1 MLDYMA
7 WIIAGIM
14 TLAVVYLASRP
25 ATGAKLA
32 DELDSTLNDDL
43 KEAAAQK
50 LMDLQL
56 SMAQLEVKYQQAHQ
70 HSQDLQNQLHE
81 SKQHN
86 TQFQS
91 QLGQA
96 RVSNASLQA
105 KLDAQHDAHQ
115 IQLEQQTQ
123 TKEAFDGY
131 LKQFAESSLKQQ
143 ASQLSSQNQD
153 QLGHLLNPLKQQ
165 LGDFRKKV
173 DDVYDK
179 DARDRAG
186 LTQQINSL
194 LELNNKLSSDAINLT
209 KALKGDNKA
218 QGNWGEMVLEQV
230 LEQSG
235 LRKGHEYQ
243 TQVNLTQVDGKRLQ
257 PDVVIH
263 MPENKDVVVDS
274 KVTLV
279 AYERYQNAQ
288 DEAERSIA
296 LAEHLASVRAHI
308 KGLSGKSYES
318 AQGVSSLDYVLL
330 FIPIE
335 SAYMLALQADADL
348 FVSAMKNNIMLVS
361 PATLLMVLR
370 TIHNIWRYE
379 HQSQNAKEIS
389 RQAEEM
395 HKKLVDFVTSMD
407 SVGSHLVRAQD
418 AYDTAHKRLSSG
430 RGNLIN
436 RAQSMVKLGG
446 IQPKKALPEA
456 MIERAQEQDLSNEP

>member
-1 MLDYMA
+1 MLDFIPWA
-7 WIIAGIM
+7 FAGVMILV
-14 TLAVVYLASRP
+14 TLYFARRSSGHHAEHAV
-25 ATGAKLA
+25 A
-32 DELDSTLNDDL
+32 DELSHSVS
-43 KEAAAQK
+43 EAAAQK
-50 LMDLQL
+50 SLSQQL
-56 SMAQLEVKYQQAHQ
+56 ALAQFEVKLEQAQ
-70 HSQDLQNQLHE
+70 ERSELLQNQLQE
-81 SKQHN
+81 SQQQQLQ
-86 TQFQS
+86 TQA
-91 QLGQA
+91 QLNQA
-96 RVSNASLQA
+96 VVTNASLQT
-105 KLDAQHDAHQ
+105 KLAAQQDAQQ
-115 IQLEQQTQ
+115 IQQQQQQQTQ
-123 TKEAFDGY
+123 ETFDSY

-143 ASQLSSQNQD
+143 AAQLSSQNQD

-235 LRKGHEYQ
+235 LRKGHEYHS
-243 TQVNLTQVDGKRLQ
+243 QVNLTQTDGKRLQ
-257 PDVVIH
+257 PDVVVH

-279 AYERYQNAQ
+279 AYERYQSADN
-288 DEAERSIA
+288 DAERSLA
-296 LAEHLASVRAHI
+296 LAEHLTSVKAHI

-318 AQGVSSLDYVLL
+318 AEGVSSLDYVLL

-335 SAYMLALQADADL
+335 SAYMLALQADSDL
-348 FVSAMKNNIMLVS
+348 FVSAMKSNIMLVS

-395 HKKLVDFVTSMD
+395 HKKLVDFVVSMD
-407 SVGSHLVRAQD
+407 SVGNHLVRAHD
-418 AYDTAHKRLSSG
+418 AYETAHKRLSSG

-436 RAQSMVKLGG
+436 RAQSIVKLGG
-446 IQPKKALPEA
+446 LQPKKGLPEA
-456 MIERAQEQDLSNEP
+456 MIEHASEEDSANEP

>member
-1 MLDYMA
+1 MLDYML
-7 WIIAGIM
+7 WVFAGVM
-14 TLAVVYLASRP
+14 TLATIYFARRGAVGHG
-25 ATGAKLA
+25 AT
-32 DELDSTLNDDL
+32 DDI
-43 KEAAAQK
+43 KVAAAEKSLAQ
-50 LMDLQL
+50 QL
-56 SMAQLEVKYQQAHQ
+56 AMAQLEVKHEQAQ
-70 HSQDLQNQLHE
+70 EQSIVLQNQLQDAQRQQIE
-81 SKQHN
+81 LQA
-86 TQFQS
+86 QVS
-91 QLGQA
+91 QA
-96 RVSNASLQA
+96 AAVNASLYT
-105 KLDAQHDAHQ
+105 KLESQQDAHQ
-115 IQLEQQTQ
+115 RQLQQQQHTQ
-123 TKEAFDGY
+123 EAFDTY

-143 ASQLSSQNQD
+143 ANQLSSQNQD

-235 LRKGHEYQ
+235 LRKGHEYHS
-243 TQVNLTQVDGKRLQ
+243 QVNLTQTDGKRLQ
-257 PDVVIH
+257 PDVVVH

-279 AYERYQNAQ
+279 AYERYQSAE
-288 DEAERSIA
+288 DDAERSVA
-296 LAEHLASVRAHI
+296 LAEHLASVKAHI

-318 AQGVSSLDYVLL
+318 AEGVSSLDYVLL

-348 FVSAMKNNIMLVS
+348 FVSAMKSNIMLVS

-436 RAQSMVKLGG
+436 RAQKIVNLGG
-446 IQPKKALPEA
+446 IQPKKALPDA
-456 MIERAQEQDLSNEP
+456 MIEHASEEDAADEP

>member
-1 MLDYMA
+1 
-7 WIIAGIM
+7 
-14 TLAVVYLASRP
+14 
-25 ATGAKLA
+25 
-32 DELDSTLNDDL
+32 
-43 KEAAAQK
+43 
-50 LMDLQL
+50 MD
-56 SMAQLEVKYQQAHQ
+56 
-70 HSQDLQNQLHE
+70 
-81 SKQHN
+81 
-86 TQFQS
+86 
-91 QLGQA
+91 
-96 RVSNASLQA
+96 NASLQTR
-105 KLDAQHDAHQ
+105 LEAQQEAHQ
-115 IQLEQQTQ
+115 LQQQQQQQSQQT
-123 TKEAFDGY
+123 FDAY

-143 ASQLSSQNQD
+143 AHQLSSQNQD

-235 LRKGHEYQ
+235 LRKDHEYHS
-243 TQVNLTQVDGKRLQ
+243 QVNLTQTDGKRLQ

-263 MPENKDVVVDS
+263 MPENKDVVVDA

-279 AYERYQNAQ
+279 AYERYQNAEDDAQ
-288 DEAERSIA
+288 RSAA
-296 LAEHLASVRAHI
+296 LADHLASVKAHI

-318 AQGVSSLDYVLL
+318 AEGVSSLDYVLL

-335 SAYMLALQADADL
+335 SAYMLALQADSDL

-379 HQSQNAKEIS
+379 KQSQNAKQIAL
-389 RQAEEM
+389 QAEEM

-407 SVGSHLVRAQD
+407 HVGSHLIRAQD
-418 AYDTAHKRLSSG
+418 AYDKAHKRLSSG
-430 RGNLIN
+430 RGNLIS
-436 RAQSMVKLGG
+436 RAQKIVNLGG

-456 MIERAQEQDLSNEP
+456 LIEKASEEDTGLEP

>member
-1 MLDYMA
+1 MLDFIPWA
-7 WIIAGIM
+7 FAGVMILV
-14 TLAVVYLASRP
+14 TLYFARRSSDHHAEHAV
-25 ATGAKLA
+25 A
-32 DELDSTLNDDL
+32 DELSHSLS
-43 KEAAAQK
+43 EAAAQK
-50 LMDLQL
+50 SLSQQL
-56 SMAQLEVKYQQAHQ
+56 ALAQFEVKLEQAQ
-70 HSQDLQNQLHE
+70 ERSELLQNQLQE
-81 SKQHN
+81 
-86 TQFQS
+86 TQQQQIQTQA
-91 QLGQA
+91 QLNQA
-96 RVSNASLQA
+96 AVTNASLQT
-105 KLDAQHDAHQ
+105 KLAAQQDAHQ
-115 IQLEQQTQ
+115 IQLHQQQQTQ
-123 TKEAFDGY
+123 ETFDSY

-143 ASQLSSQNQD
+143 ATQLSSQNQD

-235 LRKGHEYQ
+235 LRKGHEYHS
-243 TQVNLTQVDGKRLQ
+243 QVNLTQTDGKRLQ
-257 PDVVIH
+257 PDVVVH

-279 AYERYQNAQ
+279 AYERYQSAE
-288 DEAERSIA
+288 DDAERNVA
-296 LAEHLASVRAHI
+296 LAEHLGSVKAHI

-318 AQGVSSLDYVLL
+318 AEGVSSLDYVLL

-335 SAYMLALQADADL
+335 SAYMLALQADPDL
-348 FVSAMKNNIMLVS
+348 FVSAMKSNIMLVS

-407 SVGSHLVRAQD
+407 NVGNHLVRAQD

-436 RAQSMVKLGG
+436 RAQSIVKLGG
-446 IQPKKALPEA
+446 IQPKKGLPEA
-456 MIERAQEQDLSNEP
+456 MIEQASDEDSDHEP

>member
-1 MLDYMA
+1 MLDFIPWA
-7 WIIAGIM
+7 FAGVMI
-14 TLAVVYLASRP
+14 LATIYFARRSAGYNAEQAV
-25 ATGAKLA
+25 A
-32 DELDSTLNDDL
+32 DELTNDV

-50 LMDLQL
+50 SLAQQL
-56 SMAQLEVKYQQAHQ
+56 AMAQLEVKYEQAQ
-70 HSQDLQNQLHE
+70 EQSILLQNQL
-81 SKQHN
+81 QDA
-86 TQFQS
+86 QQQQIQLQAQVS
-91 QLGQA
+91 QA
-96 RVSNASLQA
+96 AATNASLQT
-105 KLDAQHDAHQ
+105 KLEAQQDAHQ
-115 IQLEQQTQ
+115 NQLKQQQQTQ
-123 TKEAFDGY
+123 EAFDSY

-143 ASQLSSQNQD
+143 ATQLSSQNQD

-165 LGDFRKKV
+165 IGDFRKKV

-194 LELNNKLSSDAINLT
+194 LELNNKLSSDAVNLT

-230 LEQSG
+230 LELSG
-235 LRKGHEYQ
+235 LRKGHEYHS
-243 TQVNLTQVDGKRLQ
+243 QVNLTQTDGKRLQ
-257 PDVVIH
+257 PDVVVH

-279 AYERYQNAQ
+279 AYERYQSAE
-288 DEAERSIA
+288 DDAERSVA
-296 LAEHLASVRAHI
+296 LSEHLASVKAHI

-318 AQGVSSLDYVLL
+318 AEGVSSLDYVLL

-436 RAQSMVKLGG
+436 RAQSIVKLGG
-446 IQPKKALPEA
+446 IQPKKALPDA
-456 MIERAQEQDLSNEP
+456 MIERASEEDSADES

>member
-1 MLDYMA
+1 M
-7 WIIAGIM
+7 
-14 TLAVVYLASRP
+14 
-25 ATGAKLA
+25 
-32 DELDSTLNDDL
+32 
-43 KEAAAQK
+43 Q
-50 LMDLQL
+50 LQ
-56 SMAQLEVKYQQAHQ
+56 QQ
-70 HSQDLQNQLHE
+70 
-81 SKQHN
+81 
-86 TQFQS
+86 
-91 QLGQA
+91 
-96 RVSNASLQA
+96 
-105 KLDAQHDAHQ
+105 
-115 IQLEQQTQ
+115 QQTQ
-123 TKEAFDGY
+123 ETFDTY

-143 ASQLSSQNQD
+143 ANQLSSQNQD

-235 LRKGHEYQ
+235 LRKGHEYHS
-243 TQVNLTQVDGKRLQ
+243 QVNLTQTDGKRLQ
-257 PDVVIH
+257 PDVVVH

-279 AYERYQNAQ
+279 AYERYQSAEDDTERNA
-288 DEAERSIA
+288 A
-296 LAEHLASVRAHI
+296 LAEHLASVKGHI

-318 AQGVSSLDYVLL
+318 AEGVSSLDYVLL

-335 SAYMLALQADADL
+335 SAYMLALQADPDL
-348 FVSAMKNNIMLVS
+348 FVSAMKSNIMLVS

-436 RAQSMVKLGG
+436 RAQSIVKLGG

-456 MIERAQEQDLSNEP
+456 MIEQASEEDSANEP

>member
-1 MLDYMA
+1 MLDYMLWA
-7 WIIAGIM
+7 FAGVM
-14 TLAVVYLASRP
+14 TLATIYFARRRGVGDDVAN
-25 ATGAKLA
+25 
-32 DELDSTLNDDL
+32 ELSSGL
-43 KEAAAQK
+43 KEAAAEKSLGQ
-50 LMDLQL
+50 QL
-56 SMAQLEVKYQQAHQ
+56 ALAQLEVKLEQV
-70 HSQDLQNQLHE
+70 QDQSISLQNQLQE
-81 SKQHN
+81 SQQQHV
-86 TQFQS
+86 QLQAQLS
-91 QLGQA
+91 QA
-96 RVSNASLQA
+96 AAANASLQT
-105 KLDAQHDAHQ
+105 KLDAQQDAHQ
-115 IQLEQQTQ
+115 MQLQQQQQTQ
-123 TKEAFDGY
+123 ETFDTY

-143 ASQLSSQNQD
+143 ANQLSSQNQD

-235 LRKGHEYQ
+235 LRKGHEYHS
-243 TQVNLTQVDGKRLQ
+243 QVNLTQTDGKRLQ
-257 PDVVIH
+257 PDVVVH

-279 AYERYQNAQ
+279 AYERYQSAEDDTERNA
-288 DEAERSIA
+288 A
-296 LAEHLASVRAHI
+296 LAEHLASVKGHI

-318 AQGVSSLDYVLL
+318 AEGVSSLDYVLL

-335 SAYMLALQADADL
+335 SAYMLALQADPDL
-348 FVSAMKNNIMLVS
+348 FVSAMKSNIMLVS

-436 RAQSMVKLGG
+436 RAQSIVKLGG

-456 MIERAQEQDLSNEP
+456 MIEQASEEDSANEP

>member
-1 MLDYMA
+1 MLDYLAWFFAVFMA
-7 WIIAGIM
+7 LVAIFFAM
-14 TLAVVYLASRP
+14 RSASGQVQP
-25 ATGAKLA
+25 DEALVGLKEQAESENNSLKLA
-32 DELDSTLNDDL
+32 L
-43 KEAAAQK
+43 
-50 LMDLQL
+50 
-56 SMAQLEVKYQQAHQ
+56 AQLEVKLEQAQ
-70 HSQDLQNQLHE
+70 DQLILSQNQFENTQLQNTQL
-81 SKQHN
+81 Q
-86 TQFQS
+86 TQLSEFAAQK
-91 QLGQA
+91 A
-96 RVSNASLQA
+96 ALQA
-105 KLDAQHDAHQ
+105 KLDAQHQAHLLQ
-115 IQLEQQTQ
+115 VQQQTQ
-123 TKEAFDGY
+123 TRENFDAY
-131 LKQFAESSLKQQ
+131 LKQFADAALKQQ
-143 ASQLSSQNQD
+143 ANQLSSQNQD

-165 LGDFRKKV
+165 LGDFKKKV

-235 LRKGHEYQ
+235 LRKGFEYE
-243 TQVNLTQVDGKRLQ
+243 TQVNLTQTDGKRLQ

-279 AYERYQNAQ
+279 AYERYQNAE
-288 DEAERSIA
+288 DENEKALA
-296 LAEHLASVRAHI
+296 LAEHLASVKAHI

-318 AQGVSSLDYVLL
+318 AEGVSSLDYVLL

-335 SAYMLALQADADL
+335 SAYMLALQADQDL
-348 FVSAMKNNIMLVS
+348 FVSAMKSNIMLVS

-395 HKKLVDFVTSMD
+395 HKKLVDFVASMD

-418 AYDTAHKRLSSG
+418 AFDTAHKRLTSG

-436 RAQSMVKLGG
+436 RAQTIVKLGG
-446 IQPKKALPEA
+446 IQPKKSLPDG
-456 MIERAQEQDLSNEP
+456 MIEEANEQGSNHES

>member
-1 MLDYMA
+1 MLDYMLWA
-7 WIIAGIM
+7 FAGVM
-14 TLAVVYLASRP
+14 TLATIYFARRRGVGDDVAN
-25 ATGAKLA
+25 
-32 DELDSTLNDDL
+32 ELSSGL
-43 KEAAAQK
+43 KEAAAEKSLGQ
-50 LMDLQL
+50 QL
-56 SMAQLEVKYQQAHQ
+56 ALAQLEVKLEQV
-70 HSQDLQNQLHE
+70 QDQSISLQNQLQE
-81 SKQHN
+81 SQQQHV
-86 TQFQS
+86 QLQAQLS
-91 QLGQA
+91 QA
-96 RVSNASLQA
+96 AATNASLQT
-105 KLDAQHDAHQ
+105 KLDAQQDAHQ
-115 IQLEQQTQ
+115 MQLQQQQQTQ
-123 TKEAFDGY
+123 ETFDTY

-143 ASQLSSQNQD
+143 ANQLSSQNQD

-235 LRKGHEYQ
+235 LRKGHEYHS
-243 TQVNLTQVDGKRLQ
+243 QVNLTQTDGKRLQ
-257 PDVVIH
+257 PDVVVH

-279 AYERYQNAQ
+279 AYERYQSAEDDTERNA
-288 DEAERSIA
+288 A
-296 LAEHLASVRAHI
+296 LAEHLASVKGHI

-318 AQGVSSLDYVLL
+318 AEGVSSLDYVLL

-335 SAYMLALQADADL
+335 SAYMLALQADPDL
-348 FVSAMKNNIMLVS
+348 FVSAMKSNIMLVS

-436 RAQSMVKLGG
+436 RAQSIVKLGG

-456 MIERAQEQDLSNEP
+456 MIEQASEEDSANEP

>member
-1 MLDYMA
+1 MLDYMLWA
-7 WIIAGIM
+7 FAGAM
-14 TLAVVYLASRP
+14 TLATIYFARRRGVDDTTTS
-25 ATGAKLA
+25 
-32 DELDSTLNDDL
+32 ELSDDL
-43 KEAAAQK
+43 KAAAAEKSLGQ
-50 LMDLQL
+50 QL
-56 SMAQLEVKYQQAHQ
+56 ALAQLEVKLEQAQ
-70 HSQDLQNQLHE
+70 EQSSLLQNQLQE
-81 SKQHN
+81 SQQQQTHL
-86 TQFQS
+86 QS
-91 QLGQA
+91 QLSQSA
-96 RVSNASLQA
+96 VINASLQA
-105 KLDAQHDAHQ
+105 KLDAQQDAHE
-115 IQLEQQTQ
+115 IQLQHQQQTQ
-123 TKEAFDGY
+123 QTFDAY

-143 ASQLSSQNQD
+143 AHQLSSQNQD

-165 LGDFRKKV
+165 LGEFRKKV

-235 LRKGHEYQ
+235 LRKGHEYHS
-243 TQVNLTQVDGKRLQ
+243 QVNLTQADGKRLQ
-257 PDVVIH
+257 PDVVVH

-279 AYERYQNAQ
+279 AYERYQSAE
-288 DEAERSIA
+288 DDAERNVA
-296 LAEHLASVRAHI
+296 LAEHLASVKAHI

-318 AQGVSSLDYVLL
+318 AEGVSSLDYVLL

-335 SAYMLALQADADL
+335 SAYMLALQADPDL

-407 SVGSHLVRAQD
+407 NVGNHLVRAQD

-436 RAQSMVKLGG
+436 RAQSIVKLGG
-446 IQPKKALPEA
+446 IQPKKGLPEA
-456 MIERAQEQDLSNEP
+456 MIEQASEEDSDHEP

>member
-1 MLDYMA
+1 ML
-7 WIIAGIM
+7 WVFAGVM
-14 TLAVVYLASRP
+14 TLATIYFARRGAVGHG
-25 ATGAKLA
+25 AT
-32 DELDSTLNDDL
+32 DDI
-43 KEAAAQK
+43 KVAAAEKSLAQ
-50 LMDLQL
+50 QL
-56 SMAQLEVKYQQAHQ
+56 AMAQLEVKHEQAQ
-70 HSQDLQNQLHE
+70 EQSIVLQNQLQDAQRQQIE
-81 SKQHN
+81 LQA
-86 TQFQS
+86 QVS
-91 QLGQA
+91 QA
-96 RVSNASLQA
+96 AAVNASLHT
-105 KLDAQHDAHQ
+105 KLESQQDAHQ
-115 IQLEQQTQ
+115 RQLQQQQHTQ
-123 TKEAFDGY
+123 EAFDTY

-143 ASQLSSQNQD
+143 ANQLSSQNQD

-235 LRKGHEYQ
+235 LRKGHEYHS
-243 TQVNLTQVDGKRLQ
+243 QVNLTQTDGKRLQ
-257 PDVVIH
+257 PDVVVH

-279 AYERYQNAQ
+279 AYERYQSAE
-288 DEAERSIA
+288 DDAERSVA
-296 LAEHLASVRAHI
+296 LAEHLASVKAHI

-318 AQGVSSLDYVLL
+318 AEGVSSLDYVLL

-348 FVSAMKNNIMLVS
+348 FVSAMKSNIMLVS

-436 RAQSMVKLGG
+436 RAQKIVNLGG
-446 IQPKKALPEA
+446 IQPKKALPDA
-456 MIERAQEQDLSNEP
+456 MIEHASEEDAADEP

>member
-1 MLDYMA
+1 MLDYMLWA
-7 WIIAGIM
+7 FAGAM
-14 TLAVVYLASRP
+14 TLCTIYFASR
-25 ATGAKLA
+25 GAA
-32 DELDSTLNDDL
+32 GRSVPDQVNDDL
-43 KEAAAQK
+43 RNIEAQQHLDQQLALAQFEVK
-50 LMDLQL
+50 LEQAQDQSTLLQDQL
-56 SMAQLEVKYQQAHQ
+56 QESQQQQSQTQAQLNQAAI
-70 HSQDLQNQLHE
+70 
-81 SKQHN
+81 
-86 TQFQS
+86 T
-91 QLGQA
+91 
-96 RVSNASLQA
+96 NASLQT
-105 KLDAQHDAHQ
+105 KLAAQQEAYQLQLQQQLQ
-115 IQLEQQTQ
+115 IQET
-123 TKEAFDGY
+123 FDAY

-143 ASQLSSQNQD
+143 ANQLSSQNQD

-165 LGDFRKKV
+165 IGDFRKKV

-209 KALKGDNKA
+209 KALKGDNKT

-235 LRKGHEYQ
+235 LRKGHEYHS
-243 TQVNLTQVDGKRLQ
+243 QVNLTQTDGKRLQ
-257 PDVVIH
+257 PDVVVH
-263 MPENKDVVVDS
+263 MPENKDVVVDA

-279 AYERYQNAQ
+279 AYERYQS
-288 DEAERSIA
+288 AENDADRSVA
-296 LAEHLASVRAHI
+296 LAEHLASVKAHI

-318 AQGVSSLDYVLL
+318 AEGVSSLDYVLL

-335 SAYMLALQADADL
+335 SAYMLALQADSDL
-348 FVSAMKNNIMLVS
+348 FVSAMKSNIMLVS

-407 SVGSHLVRAQD
+407 NVGNHLVRAQD

-436 RAQSMVKLGG
+436 RAQKIVNLGG
-446 IQPKKALPEA
+446 IQPKKGLPDA
-456 MIERAQEQDLSNEP
+456 MIEQASEEDSAREP

>member
-1 MLDYMA
+1 MLDYMLWA
-7 WIIAGIM
+7 FAGVM
-14 TLAVVYLASRP
+14 TLATIYFARR
-25 ATGAKLA
+25 GAVGHGIA
-32 DELDSTLNDDL
+32 DELSNDE
-43 KEAAAQK
+43 KEAAAEKFLDQ
-50 LMDLQL
+50 QL
-56 SMAQLEVKYQQAHQ
+56 ATAQLEVKYEQVKEQLI
-70 HSQDLQNQLHE
+70 SLQNQL
-81 SKQHN
+81 QDAQQLQ
-86 TQFQS
+86 TQLHAQLSQS
-91 QLGQA
+91 A
-96 RVSNASLQA
+96 ATNASLQT
-105 KLDAQHDAHQ
+105 KLEAQQDAHQ
-115 IQLEQQTQ
+115 NQLQQQQKTQ
-123 TKEAFDGY
+123 ETFDTY

-143 ASQLSSQNQD
+143 ATQLSSQNQD

-165 LGDFRKKV
+165 IGDFRKKV

-194 LELNNKLSSDAINLT
+194 LELNNKLSSDAVNLT

-235 LRKGHEYQ
+235 LRKGHEYHS
-243 TQVNLTQVDGKRLQ
+243 QVNLTQTDGKRLQ
-257 PDVVIH
+257 PDVVVH

-279 AYERYQNAQ
+279 AYERYQSAE
-288 DEAERSIA
+288 DDAERGVA
-296 LAEHLASVRAHI
+296 LSEHLASVKAHI

-318 AQGVSSLDYVLL
+318 AEGVSSLDYVLL

-418 AYDTAHKRLSSG
+418 AYDTANKRLSSG

-436 RAQSMVKLGG
+436 RAQSIVKLGG
-446 IQPKKALPEA
+446 IQPKKALPDA
-456 MIERAQEQDLSNEP
+456 MIERASEEDSADEP

>member
-1 MLDYMA
+1 MLDYML
-7 WIIAGIM
+7 WVFAGVM
-14 TLAVVYLASRP
+14 TLATIYFARRGAVGHG
-25 ATGAKLA
+25 AT
-32 DELDSTLNDDL
+32 DDI
-43 KEAAAQK
+43 KVAAAEKSLAQ
-50 LMDLQL
+50 QL
-56 SMAQLEVKYQQAHQ
+56 AMAQLEVKHEQAQ
-70 HSQDLQNQLHE
+70 EQSIVLQNQLQDAQRQQIE
-81 SKQHN
+81 LQA
-86 TQFQS
+86 QVS
-91 QLGQA
+91 QA
-96 RVSNASLQA
+96 AAVNASLHT
-105 KLDAQHDAHQ
+105 KLESQQDAHQ
-115 IQLEQQTQ
+115 RQLQQQQHTQ
-123 TKEAFDGY
+123 EAFDTY

-143 ASQLSSQNQD
+143 ANQLSSQNQD

-235 LRKGHEYQ
+235 LRKGHEYHS
-243 TQVNLTQVDGKRLQ
+243 QVNLTQTDGKRLQ
-257 PDVVIH
+257 PDVVVH

-279 AYERYQNAQ
+279 AYERYQSAE
-288 DEAERSIA
+288 DDAERSVA
-296 LAEHLASVRAHI
+296 LAEHLASVKAHI

-318 AQGVSSLDYVLL
+318 AEGVSSLDYVLL

-348 FVSAMKNNIMLVS
+348 FVSAMKSNIMLVS

-436 RAQSMVKLGG
+436 RAQKIVNLGG
-446 IQPKKALPEA
+446 IQPKKALPDA
-456 MIERAQEQDLSNEP
+456 MIEHASEEDAADEP

>member
-1 MLDYMA
+1 MLDYTGWIVAGVIAFGAVYFA
-7 WIIAGIM
+7 WRRAH
-14 TLAVVYLASRP
+14 VQNV
-25 ATGAKLA
+25 
-32 DELDSTLNDDL
+32 EDDL
-43 KEAAAQK
+43 KLTLSSE
-50 LMDLQL
+50 LQL
-56 SMAQLEVKYQQAHQ
+56 AMAQLEVKYDQSQERLSALQNQWQDEQRLHAQTQLQ
-70 HSQDLQNQLHE
+70 HSQ
-81 SKQHN
+81 
-86 TQFQS
+86 
-91 QLGQA
+91 A
-96 RVSNASLQA
+96 VASNASLQA

-115 IQLEQQTQ
+115 LQLHQQTQ
-123 TKEAFDGY
+123 TQEAFDAY
-131 LKQFAESSLKQQ
+131 LKQFAEASLKQQ

-243 TQVNLTQVDGKRLQ
+243 TQVNLTQTDGKRLQ

-279 AYERYQNAQ
+279 AYERYQNAEN
-288 DEAERSIA
+288 DAEASVA
-296 LAEHLASVRAHI
+296 LAEHLASVKSHI

-318 AQGVSSLDYVLL
+318 AEGVSSLDYVLL

-348 FVSAMKNNIMLVS
+348 FVSAMKHNIMLVS

-436 RAQSMVKLGG
+436 RAQSIVKLGG
-446 IQPKKALPEA
+446 IQPKKPLPEA
-456 MIERAQEQDLSNEP
+456 MIERADEEDSPNES

>member
-25 ATGAKLA
+25 ATGAKLV

>member
-1 MLDYMA
+1 MLDYML
-7 WIIAGIM
+7 WVFAGVM
-14 TLAVVYLASRP
+14 TLATIYFARRGGVGHG
-25 ATGAKLA
+25 AT
-32 DELDSTLNDDL
+32 DDI
-43 KEAAAQK
+43 KVAAAEKSLAQ
-50 LMDLQL
+50 QL
-56 SMAQLEVKYQQAHQ
+56 AMAQLEVKHEQAQ
-70 HSQDLQNQLHE
+70 EQSIVLQNQLQDAQRQQIE
-81 SKQHN
+81 LQA
-86 TQFQS
+86 QVS
-91 QLGQA
+91 QA
-96 RVSNASLQA
+96 AAVNASLHT
-105 KLDAQHDAHQ
+105 KLESQQDAHQ
-115 IQLEQQTQ
+115 RQLQQQQHTQ
-123 TKEAFDGY
+123 EAFDTY

-143 ASQLSSQNQD
+143 ANQLSSQNQD

-235 LRKGHEYQ
+235 LRKGHEYHS
-243 TQVNLTQVDGKRLQ
+243 QVNLTQTDGKRLQ
-257 PDVVIH
+257 PDVVVH

-279 AYERYQNAQ
+279 AYERYQSAE
-288 DEAERSIA
+288 DDAERSVA
-296 LAEHLASVRAHI
+296 LAEHLASVKAHI

-318 AQGVSSLDYVLL
+318 AEGVSSLDYVLL

-348 FVSAMKNNIMLVS
+348 FVSAMKSNIMLVS

-436 RAQSMVKLGG
+436 RAQKIVNLGG
-446 IQPKKALPEA
+446 IQPKKALPDA
-456 MIERAQEQDLSNEP
+456 MIEHASEEDAADEP

>member
-1 MLDYMA
+1 
-7 WIIAGIM
+7 
-14 TLAVVYLASRP
+14 
-25 ATGAKLA
+25 
-32 DELDSTLNDDL
+32 
-43 KEAAAQK
+43 
-50 LMDLQL
+50 
-56 SMAQLEVKYQQAHQ
+56 
-70 HSQDLQNQLHE
+70 
-81 SKQHN
+81 
-86 TQFQS
+86 
-91 QLGQA
+91 
-96 RVSNASLQA
+96 
-105 KLDAQHDAHQ
+105 
-115 IQLEQQTQ
+115 
-123 TKEAFDGY
+123 
-131 LKQFAESSLKQQ
+131 
-143 ASQLSSQNQD
+143 
-153 QLGHLLNPLKQQ
+153 
-165 LGDFRKKV
+165 
-173 DDVYDK
+173 
-179 DARDRAG
+179 
-186 LTQQINSL
+186 
-194 LELNNKLSSDAINLT
+194 
-209 KALKGDNKA
+209 
-218 QGNWGEMVLEQV
+218 
-230 LEQSG
+230 
-235 LRKGHEYQ
+235 
-243 TQVNLTQVDGKRLQ
+243 
-257 PDVVIH
+257 

-335 SAYMLALQADADL
+335 SAYMLALQADSEL
-348 FVSAMKNNIMLVS
+348 FVSAMKSNIMLVS

-407 SVGSHLVRAQD
+407 SMGSHLLRAQD

-436 RAQSMVKLGG
+436 RAQSIVKLGG

-456 MIERAQEQDLSNEP
+456 MIERADEQDSPDES

>member
-1 MLDYMA
+1 MLDYML
-7 WIIAGIM
+7 WVFAGVM
-14 TLAVVYLASRP
+14 TLATIYFARRGAVGHG
-25 ATGAKLA
+25 AT
-32 DELDSTLNDDL
+32 DDI
-43 KEAAAQK
+43 KVAAAEKSLAQ
-50 LMDLQL
+50 QL
-56 SMAQLEVKYQQAHQ
+56 AMAQLEVKHEQAQ
-70 HSQDLQNQLHE
+70 EQSIVLQNQLQDAQRQQIE
-81 SKQHN
+81 LQA
-86 TQFQS
+86 QVS
-91 QLGQA
+91 QA
-96 RVSNASLQA
+96 AAVNASLHT
-105 KLDAQHDAHQ
+105 KLESQQDAHQ
-115 IQLEQQTQ
+115 RQLQQQQHTQ
-123 TKEAFDGY
+123 EAFDTY

-143 ASQLSSQNQD
+143 ANQLSSQNQD

-218 QGNWGEMVLEQV
+218 QGNWGEIVLEQV

-235 LRKGHEYQ
+235 LRKGHEYHS
-243 TQVNLTQVDGKRLQ
+243 QVNLTQTDGKRLQ
-257 PDVVIH
+257 PDVVVH
-263 MPENKDVVVDS
+263 MPENKYVVVDS

-279 AYERYQNAQ
+279 AYERYQSAE
-288 DEAERSIA
+288 DDAERSVA
-296 LAEHLASVRAHI
+296 LAEHLASVKAHI

-318 AQGVSSLDYVLL
+318 AEGVSSLDYVLL

-348 FVSAMKNNIMLVS
+348 FVSAMKSNIMLVS

-436 RAQSMVKLGG
+436 RAQKIVNLGG
-446 IQPKKALPEA
+446 IQPKKALPDA
-456 MIERAQEQDLSNEP
+456 MIEHASEEDAADEP

>member
-1 MLDYMA
+1 MLDYML
-7 WIIAGIM
+7 WVFAGVM
-14 TLAVVYLASRP
+14 TLATIYFARRGAVGHG
-25 ATGAKLA
+25 AT
-32 DELDSTLNDDL
+32 DDI
-43 KEAAAQK
+43 KVAAAEKSLAQ
-50 LMDLQL
+50 QL
-56 SMAQLEVKYQQAHQ
+56 AMAQLEVKHEQAQ
-70 HSQDLQNQLHE
+70 EQSIVLQNQLQDAQRQQIE
-81 SKQHN
+81 LQA
-86 TQFQS
+86 QVS
-91 QLGQA
+91 QA
-96 RVSNASLQA
+96 AAVNASLHT
-105 KLDAQHDAHQ
+105 KLESQQDAHQ
-115 IQLEQQTQ
+115 RQLQQQQHTQ
-123 TKEAFDGY
+123 EAFDTY

-143 ASQLSSQNQD
+143 ANQLSSQNQD
-153 QLGHLLNPLKQQ
+153 QIGHLLNPLKQQ

-235 LRKGHEYQ
+235 LRKGHEYHS
-243 TQVNLTQVDGKRLQ
+243 QVNLTQTDGKRLQ
-257 PDVVIH
+257 PDVVVH

-279 AYERYQNAQ
+279 AYERYQSAE
-288 DEAERSIA
+288 DDAERSVA
-296 LAEHLASVRAHI
+296 LAEHLASVKAHI

-318 AQGVSSLDYVLL
+318 AEGVSSLDYVLL

-348 FVSAMKNNIMLVS
+348 FVSAMKSNIMLVS

-389 RQAEEM
+389 REAEEM

-436 RAQSMVKLGG
+436 RAQKIVNLGG
-446 IQPKKALPEA
+446 IQPKKALPDA
-456 MIERAQEQDLSNEP
+456 MIEHASEEDAADEP

>member
-1 MLDYMA
+1 MLDFMPWAFTGVMILATFYFA
-7 WIIAGIM
+7 RRSAGYQADQ
-14 TLAVVYLASRP
+14 AVANELSR
-25 ATGAKLA
+25 
-32 DELDSTLNDDL
+32 ELN
-43 KEAAAQK
+43 EAAAQK
-50 LMDLQL
+50 LSDQKVAF
-56 SMAQLEVKYQQAHQ
+56 AQFEVKLEQALEQ
-70 HSQDLQNQLHE
+70 STLLQNQLQE
-81 SKQHN
+81 AQQQQ
-86 TQFQS
+86 TDVQAQLS
-91 QLGQA
+91 QA
-96 RVSNASLQA
+96 AVTNASLQT
-105 KLDAQHDAHQ
+105 KLEAQQEAHQ
-115 IQLEQQTQ
+115 LQVQQQQQTQ
-123 TKEAFDGY
+123 ETFDTY

-143 ASQLSSQNQD
+143 ATQLSSQNQD

-165 LGDFRKKV
+165 IGDFRKKV

-209 KALKGDNKA
+209 KALKGDNKT

-235 LRKGHEYQ
+235 LRKGHEYHS
-243 TQVNLTQVDGKRLQ
+243 QVNLTQTDGKRLQ
-257 PDVVIH
+257 PDVVVH
-263 MPENKDVVVDS
+263 MPENKDVVIDS

-279 AYERYQNAQ
+279 AYERYQSAQ
-288 DEAERSIA
+288 SDAELSTA
-296 LAEHLASVRAHI
+296 LAEHLASVKAHI

-318 AQGVSSLDYVLL
+318 AEGVSSLDYVLL

-335 SAYMLALQADADL
+335 SAYMLALQADSDL
-348 FVSAMKNNIMLVS
+348 FISAMKSNIMLVS

-407 SVGSHLVRAQD
+407 SVGNHLVRAQD

-436 RAQSMVKLGG
+436 RAQSIVKLGG
-446 IQPKKALPEA
+446 IQPKKGLPEA
-456 MIERAQEQDLSNEP
+456 MIEHASEEDSAYES

>member
-1 MLDYMA
+1 MLDYML
-7 WIIAGIM
+7 WVFAGVM
-14 TLAVVYLASRP
+14 TLATIYFARRGAVGHG
-25 ATGAKLA
+25 AT
-32 DELDSTLNDDL
+32 DDI
-43 KEAAAQK
+43 KVAAAEKSLVQ
-50 LMDLQL
+50 QL
-56 SMAQLEVKYQQAHQ
+56 AMAQLEVKHEQAQ
-70 HSQDLQNQLHE
+70 EQSIVLQNQLQDAQRQQIE
-81 SKQHN
+81 LQA
-86 TQFQS
+86 QVS
-91 QLGQA
+91 QA
-96 RVSNASLQA
+96 AAVNASLHT
-105 KLDAQHDAHQ
+105 KLESQQDAHQ
-115 IQLEQQTQ
+115 RQLQQQQHTQ
-123 TKEAFDGY
+123 EAFDTY

-143 ASQLSSQNQD
+143 ANQLSSQNQD
-153 QLGHLLNPLKQQ
+153 QIGHLLNPLKQQ

-235 LRKGHEYQ
+235 LRKGHEYHS
-243 TQVNLTQVDGKRLQ
+243 QVNLTQTDGKRLQ
-257 PDVVIH
+257 PDVVVH

-279 AYERYQNAQ
+279 AYERYQSAE
-288 DEAERSIA
+288 DDAERSVA
-296 LAEHLASVRAHI
+296 LAEHLASVKAHI

-318 AQGVSSLDYVLL
+318 AEGVSSLDYVLL

-348 FVSAMKNNIMLVS
+348 FVSAMKSNIMLVS

-436 RAQSMVKLGG
+436 RAQKIVNLGG
-446 IQPKKALPEA
+446 IQPKKALPDA
-456 MIERAQEQDLSNEP
+456 MIEHASEEDAADEP

>member
-1 MLDYMA
+1 MALDYMPWA
-7 WIIAGIM
+7 FALVM
-14 TLAVVYLASRP
+14 TMASLYFARSRSNTP
-25 ATGAKLA
+25 V
-32 DELDSTLNDDL
+32 DSTDVLEQQVAL
-43 KEAAAQK
+43 AQF
-50 LMDLQL
+50 
-56 SMAQLEVKYQQAHQ
+56 EVKLQQAQ
-70 HSQDLQNQLHE
+70 QQCEQLQNQL
-81 SKQHN
+81 QG
-86 TQFQS
+86 S
-91 QLGQA
+91 QQQLAELQQELNQTGA
-96 RVSNASLQA
+96 SNASLQA
-105 KLDAQHDAHQ
+105 QLSSQGTAHQ
-115 IQLEQQTQ
+115 LQLNQLEQSKATF
-123 TKEAFDGY
+123 EAY
-131 LKQFAESSLKQQ
+131 LKQFAQDALKQQ
-143 ASQLSSQNQD
+143 SSELSSKNQD

-165 LGDFRKKV
+165 LGEFRKKV

-194 LELNNKLSSDAINLT
+194 LELNNQLSSDAINLT

-235 LRKGHEYQ
+235 LRKGHEYHC
-243 TQVNLTQVDGKRLQ
+243 QVNLTQADGKRLQ
-257 PDVVIH
+257 PDAIIH
-263 MPENKDVVVDS
+263 MPEKKDVIVDS

-279 AYERYQNAQ
+279 AYERYQSAES
-288 DEAERSIA
+288 EAERKLA
-296 LAEHLASVRAHI
+296 LADHLASVKAHI
-308 KGLSGKSYES
+308 KGLSGKSYE
-318 AQGVSSLDYVLL
+318 AAEGLRSLDYVLL

-335 SAYMLALQADADL
+335 SAYMLALQADSEL
-348 FVSAMKNNIMLVS
+348 FIGAMKSNIMIVS

-407 SVGSHLVRAQD
+407 SVGNHLVRAQD
-418 AYDTAHKRLSSG
+418 AYDTAHKRLTSG

-436 RAQSMVKLGG
+436 RAQSIVKLGG

-456 MIERAQEQDLSNEP
+456 LIEAATEQDTGLGDSHES

>member
-1 MLDYMA
+1 MLDYMLWA
-7 WIIAGIM
+7 FAGVM
-14 TLAVVYLASRP
+14 TLATIYFASRRGVGDNV
-25 ATGAKLA
+25 AN
-32 DELDSTLNDDL
+32 ELNSGL
-43 KEAAAQK
+43 KEAAAEKSLGQ
-50 LMDLQL
+50 QL
-56 SMAQLEVKYQQAHQ
+56 ALAQLEVKLEQV
-70 HSQDLQNQLHE
+70 QDQSISLQNQLQE
-81 SKQHN
+81 SQQQHV
-86 TQFQS
+86 QLQAQLS
-91 QLGQA
+91 QA
-96 RVSNASLQA
+96 AATNASLQT
-105 KLDAQHDAHQ
+105 KLDAQQDAHQ
-115 IQLEQQTQ
+115 MQLQQQQQTQ
-123 TKEAFDGY
+123 ETFDTY

-143 ASQLSSQNQD
+143 ANQLSSQNQD

-235 LRKGHEYQ
+235 LRKGHEYHS
-243 TQVNLTQVDGKRLQ
+243 QVNLTQTDGKRLQ
-257 PDVVIH
+257 PDVVVH

-279 AYERYQNAQ
+279 AYERYQSAEDDTERNA
-288 DEAERSIA
+288 A
-296 LAEHLASVRAHI
+296 LAEHLASVKAHI

-318 AQGVSSLDYVLL
+318 AEGVSSLDYVLL

-335 SAYMLALQADADL
+335 SAYMLALQADPDL
-348 FVSAMKNNIMLVS
+348 FVSAMKSNIMLVS

-436 RAQSMVKLGG
+436 RAQSIVKLGG

-456 MIERAQEQDLSNEP
+456 MIEQASEEDSANEP

>member
-1 MLDYMA
+1 MIDYMVWA
-7 WIIAGIM
+7 FAGLMALIAIYF
-14 TLAVVYLASRP
+14 ARRARVNNDVSQAS
-25 ATGAKLA
+25 G
-32 DELDSTLNDDL
+32 NDAN
-43 KEAAAQK
+43 AAALEKSISQ
-50 LMDLQL
+50 QL
-56 SMAQLEVKYQQAHQ
+56 TMAQLEVKLEQAQ
-70 HSQDLQNQLHE
+70 AEAALLQTQVQESQLKH
-81 SKQHN
+81 
-86 TQFQS
+86 TQIQA
-91 QLGQA
+91 QLGQLS
-96 RVSNASLQA
+96 VDNASLQTR
-105 KLDAQHDAHQ
+105 LEAQQEAHQ
-115 IQLEQQTQ
+115 LQQQQQQQSQQT
-123 TKEAFDGY
+123 FDAY

-143 ASQLSSQNQD
+143 AHQLSSQHQD

-235 LRKGHEYQ
+235 LRKDHEYHS
-243 TQVNLTQVDGKRLQ
+243 QVNLTQTDGKRLQ

-263 MPENKDVVVDS
+263 MPENKDVVVDA

-279 AYERYQNAQ
+279 AYERYQNAENDAQ
-288 DEAERSIA
+288 RSSA
-296 LAEHLASVRAHI
+296 LADHLASVKAHI

-318 AQGVSSLDYVLL
+318 AEGVSSLDYVLL

-335 SAYMLALQADADL
+335 SAYMLALQADSDL

-379 HQSQNAKEIS
+379 KQSQNAKQIAL
-389 RQAEEM
+389 QAEEM

-407 SVGSHLVRAQD
+407 HVGSHLIRAQD
-418 AYDTAHKRLSSG
+418 AYYIAHKRLSSG
-430 RGNLIN
+430 RGNLIS
-436 RAQSMVKLGG
+436 RAQKIVNLGG

-456 MIERAQEQDLSNEP
+456 LIEKASEEDTGLEP

>member
-1 MLDYMA
+1 MLDFIPWA
-7 WIIAGIM
+7 FAGVMILV
-14 TLAVVYLASRP
+14 TLYFARRSSDHHAEHAV
-25 ATGAKLA
+25 A
-32 DELDSTLNDDL
+32 DELSHSLS
-43 KEAAAQK
+43 EAAAQK
-50 LMDLQL
+50 SLSQQL
-56 SMAQLEVKYQQAHQ
+56 ALAQFEVKLEQAQ
-70 HSQDLQNQLHE
+70 ERSELLQNQLQE
-81 SKQHN
+81 
-86 TQFQS
+86 TQQQ
-91 QLGQA
+91 QLQTQTQLNQA
-96 RVSNASLQA
+96 VVTNASLQT
-105 KLDAQHDAHQ
+105 KLAAQQDAHQ
-115 IQLEQQTQ
+115 IQLQQQQQTQ
-123 TKEAFDGY
+123 ETFDSY

-143 ASQLSSQNQD
+143 ATQLSSQNQD

-235 LRKGHEYQ
+235 LRKGHEYHS
-243 TQVNLTQVDGKRLQ
+243 QVNLTQTDGKRLQ
-257 PDVVIH
+257 PDVVVH

-279 AYERYQNAQ
+279 AYERYQSA
-288 DEAERSIA
+288 DSDAERSMA
-296 LAEHLASVRAHI
+296 LAEHLTSVKAHI

-318 AQGVSSLDYVLL
+318 AEGVSSLDYVLL

-335 SAYMLALQADADL
+335 SAYMLALQADSDL
-348 FVSAMKNNIMLVS
+348 FVSAMKSNIMLVS

-395 HKKLVDFVTSMD
+395 HKKLVDFVVSMD
-407 SVGSHLVRAQD
+407 SVGNHLVRAHD
-418 AYDTAHKRLSSG
+418 AYETAHKRLSSG

-436 RAQSMVKLGG
+436 RAQSIVKLGG
-446 IQPKKALPEA
+446 LQPKKGLPEA
-456 MIERAQEQDLSNEP
+456 MIEHASEEDSDNEP

>member
-1 MLDYMA
+1 MLDYMLWA
-7 WIIAGIM
+7 FAGAM
-14 TLAVVYLASRP
+14 TLATIYFALRRGVDDTTTS
-25 ATGAKLA
+25 
-32 DELDSTLNDDL
+32 ELSDDL
-43 KEAAAQK
+43 KAAAAEKSLGQ
-50 LMDLQL
+50 QL
-56 SMAQLEVKYQQAHQ
+56 ALAQLEVKLEQAQ
-70 HSQDLQNQLHE
+70 EQSSLLQNQLQE
-81 SKQHN
+81 SQQQQTHL
-86 TQFQS
+86 QS
-91 QLGQA
+91 QLSQSA
-96 RVSNASLQA
+96 VINASLQA
-105 KLDAQHDAHQ
+105 KLDAQQDAHE
-115 IQLEQQTQ
+115 IQLQHQQQTQ
-123 TKEAFDGY
+123 QTFDTY

-143 ASQLSSQNQD
+143 AHQLSSQNQD

-165 LGDFRKKV
+165 LGEFRKKV

-235 LRKGHEYQ
+235 LRKGHEYHS
-243 TQVNLTQVDGKRLQ
+243 QVNLTQADGKRLQ
-257 PDVVIH
+257 PDVVVH

-279 AYERYQNAQ
+279 AYERYQSAE
-288 DEAERSIA
+288 DDAERNVA
-296 LAEHLASVRAHI
+296 LAEHLASVKAHI

-318 AQGVSSLDYVLL
+318 AEGVSSLDYVLL

-335 SAYMLALQADADL
+335 SAYMLALQADPDL
-348 FVSAMKNNIMLVS
+348 FVSAMKSNIMLVS

-407 SVGSHLVRAQD
+407 NVGNHLVRAQD

-436 RAQSMVKLGG
+436 RAQSIVKLGG
-446 IQPKKALPEA
+446 IQPKKGLPEA
-456 MIERAQEQDLSNEP
+456 MIEQASEEDSDHEP

>member
-1 MLDYMA
+1 MLDYML
-7 WIIAGIM
+7 WVFAGVM
-14 TLAVVYLASRP
+14 TLATIYFARRGAVGHG
-25 ATGAKLA
+25 AT
-32 DELDSTLNDDL
+32 DDI
-43 KEAAAQK
+43 KVAAAEKSLAQ
-50 LMDLQL
+50 QL
-56 SMAQLEVKYQQAHQ
+56 AMAQLEVKHEQAQ
-70 HSQDLQNQLHE
+70 EQSIVLQNQLQDAQRQQIE
-81 SKQHN
+81 LQA
-86 TQFQS
+86 QVS
-91 QLGQA
+91 QA
-96 RVSNASLQA
+96 AAVNASLHT
-105 KLDAQHDAHQ
+105 KLESQQDAHQ
-115 IQLEQQTQ
+115 RQLQQQQHTQ
-123 TKEAFDGY
+123 EAFDTY

-143 ASQLSSQNQD
+143 ANQLSSQNQD

-235 LRKGHEYQ
+235 LRKGHEYHS
-243 TQVNLTQVDGKRLQ
+243 QVNLTQTDGKRLQ
-257 PDVVIH
+257 PDVVVH
-263 MPENKDVVVDS
+263 MPENKDVVIDS

-279 AYERYQNAQ
+279 AYERYQS
-288 DEAERSIA
+288 AEDDADRSVA
-296 LAEHLASVRAHI
+296 LAEHLASVKAHI

-318 AQGVSSLDYVLL
+318 AEGVSSLDYVLL

-348 FVSAMKNNIMLVS
+348 FVSAMKSNIMLVS

-436 RAQSMVKLGG
+436 RAQKIVNLGG
-446 IQPKKALPEA
+446 IQPKKALPDA
-456 MIERAQEQDLSNEP
+456 MIEHASEEDAADEP

>member
-1 MLDYMA
+1 MLDYML
-7 WIIAGIM
+7 WVFAGVM
-14 TLAVVYLASRP
+14 TLATIYFARRGAVGHG
-25 ATGAKLA
+25 AT
-32 DELDSTLNDDL
+32 DDI
-43 KEAAAQK
+43 KVAAAEKSLAQ
-50 LMDLQL
+50 QL
-56 SMAQLEVKYQQAHQ
+56 AMAQLEVKHEQAQ
-70 HSQDLQNQLHE
+70 EQSIVLQNQLQDAQRQQIE
-81 SKQHN
+81 LQA
-86 TQFQS
+86 QVS
-91 QLGQA
+91 QA
-96 RVSNASLQA
+96 AAVNASLHT
-105 KLDAQHDAHQ
+105 KLESQQDAHQ
-115 IQLEQQTQ
+115 RQLQQQQHTQ
-123 TKEAFDGY
+123 EAFDTY

-143 ASQLSSQNQD
+143 ANQLSSQNQD

-235 LRKGHEYQ
+235 LRKGHEYHS
-243 TQVNLTQVDGKRLQ
+243 QVNLTQTDGKRLQ
-257 PDVVIH
+257 PDVVVH

-279 AYERYQNAQ
+279 AYERYQSAE
-288 DEAERSIA
+288 DDAERSVA
-296 LAEHLASVRAHI
+296 LAEHLASVKAHI

-318 AQGVSSLDYVLL
+318 AEGVSSLDYVLL

-348 FVSAMKNNIMLVS
+348 FVSAMKSNIMLVS

-395 HKKLVDFVTSMD
+395 HKKLVDFVTAMD

-436 RAQSMVKLGG
+436 RAQKIVNLGG
-446 IQPKKALPEA
+446 IQPKKALPDA
-456 MIERAQEQDLSNEP
+456 MIEHASEEDAADEP

>member
-1 MLDYMA
+1 MLDYLAWFFAVFMA
-7 WIIAGIM
+7 LVAIFFAM
-14 TLAVVYLASRP
+14 RSASGQVQP
-25 ATGAKLA
+25 DEALVGLKEQAESENNSLKLA
-32 DELDSTLNDDL
+32 L
-43 KEAAAQK
+43 
-50 LMDLQL
+50 
-56 SMAQLEVKYQQAHQ
+56 AQLEVKLEQAQ
-70 HSQDLQNQLHE
+70 DQLVLSQNQFENTQLQNTQL
-81 SKQHN
+81 Q
-86 TQFQS
+86 TQLSEFAAQK
-91 QLGQA
+91 A
-96 RVSNASLQA
+96 ALQA
-105 KLDAQHDAHQ
+105 KLDAQHQAHLLQ
-115 IQLEQQTQ
+115 VQQQTQ
-123 TKEAFDGY
+123 TRENFDAY
-131 LKQFAESSLKQQ
+131 LKQFADAALKQQ
-143 ASQLSSQNQD
+143 ANQLSSQNQD

-165 LGDFRKKV
+165 LGDFKKKV

-235 LRKGHEYQ
+235 LRKGFEYE
-243 TQVNLTQVDGKRLQ
+243 TQVNLTQTDGKRLQ

-279 AYERYQNAQ
+279 AYERYQNAE
-288 DEAERSIA
+288 DENEKALA
-296 LAEHLASVRAHI
+296 LAEHLASVKAHI

-318 AQGVSSLDYVLL
+318 AEGVSSLDYVLL

-335 SAYMLALQADADL
+335 SAYMLALQADQDL
-348 FVSAMKNNIMLVS
+348 FVSAMKSNIMLVS

-395 HKKLVDFVTSMD
+395 HKKLVDFVASMD

-418 AYDTAHKRLSSG
+418 AFDTAHKRLTSG

-436 RAQSMVKLGG
+436 RAQTIVKLGG
-446 IQPKKALPEA
+446 IQPKKSLPDG
-456 MIERAQEQDLSNEP
+456 MIEEANEQGSNHES

>member
-1 MLDYMA
+1 MLDYML
-7 WIIAGIM
+7 WVFAGVM
-14 TLAVVYLASRP
+14 TLATIYFARRGAVGHG
-25 ATGAKLA
+25 AT
-32 DELDSTLNDDL
+32 DDI
-43 KEAAAQK
+43 KVAAAEKSLAQ
-50 LMDLQL
+50 QL
-56 SMAQLEVKYQQAHQ
+56 AMAQLEVKHEQAQ
-70 HSQDLQNQLHE
+70 EQSIVLQNQLQDAQRQQIE
-81 SKQHN
+81 LQA
-86 TQFQS
+86 QVS
-91 QLGQA
+91 QA
-96 RVSNASLQA
+96 AAVNASLHT
-105 KLDAQHDAHQ
+105 KLESQQDAHQ
-115 IQLEQQTQ
+115 RQLQQQQHTQ
-123 TKEAFDGY
+123 EAFDTY

-143 ASQLSSQNQD
+143 ANQLSSQNQD
-153 QLGHLLNPLKQQ
+153 QIGHLLNPLKQQ

-235 LRKGHEYQ
+235 LRKGHEYHS
-243 TQVNLTQVDGKRLQ
+243 QVNLTQTDGKRLQ
-257 PDVVIH
+257 PDVVVH

-279 AYERYQNAQ
+279 AYERYQSAE
-288 DEAERSIA
+288 DDAERSVA
-296 LAEHLASVRAHI
+296 LAEHLASVKAHI

-318 AQGVSSLDYVLL
+318 AEGVSSLDYVLL

-348 FVSAMKNNIMLVS
+348 FVSAMKSNIMLVS

-436 RAQSMVKLGG
+436 RAQKIVNLGG
-446 IQPKKALPEA
+446 IQPKKALPDA
-456 MIERAQEQDLSNEP
+456 MTEHASEEDAADEP

>member
-7 WIIAGIM
+7 WAFAVLM
-14 TLAVVYLASRP
+14 TLMAIYLAFRSR
-25 ATGAKLA
+25 
-32 DELDSTLNDDL
+32 DSDGVVRKKSVEQQVVL
-43 KEAAAQK
+43 
-50 LMDLQL
+50 
-56 SMAQLEVKYQQAHQ
+56 AQLEVKLEQAVQ
-70 HSQDLQNQLHE
+70 HSEMLQQQLQEAQQKLVQMQDQL
-81 SKQHN
+81 
-86 TQFQS
+86 S
-91 QLGQA
+91 QA
-96 RVSNASLQA
+96 SAAHASLQA
-105 KLDAQHDAHQ
+105 QHLAQQDAHQ
-115 IQLEQQTQ
+115 LQLQQQ
-123 TKEAFDGY
+123 QNSQESFDAY

-143 ASQLSSQNQD
+143 AAQLSSQNQD
-153 QLGHLLNPLKQQ
+153 QLGHLLTPLKQQ
-165 LGDFRKKV
+165 IGDFRKKV

-179 DARDRAG
+179 EARDRAG

-194 LELNNKLSSDAINLT
+194 LELNNQLSSDAINLT

-235 LRKGHEYQ
+235 LRNGHEYHS
-243 TQVNLTQVDGKRLQ
+243 QVNLTQTDGKRLQ
-257 PDVVIH
+257 PDVVVH

-279 AYERYQNAQ
+279 AYERYQNAE
-288 DEAERSIA
+288 DEAQRSAA
-296 LAEHLASVRAHI
+296 LAEHLSSVKAHV
-308 KGLSGKSYES
+308 KGLSGKSYET
-318 AQGVSSLDYVLL
+318 AEGVSSLDYVLL

-335 SAYMLALQADADL
+335 SAYMLALQADPDL
-348 FVSAMKNNIMLVS
+348 FVSAMKSNIMLVS

-407 SVGSHLVRAQD
+407 GVGSHLVRAQD
-418 AYDTAHKRLSSG
+418 AFDTAHKRLSSG
-430 RGNLIN
+430 KGNLIN
-436 RAQSMVKLGG
+436 RAQSIIKLGG

-456 MIERAQEQDLSNEP
+456 MIEQASEEDSDRES

>member
-1 MLDYMA
+1 MLDFIPWA
-7 WIIAGIM
+7 FAGVM
-14 TLAVVYLASRP
+14 VLVTLYFARRSSGHHAEHAV
-25 ATGAKLA
+25 A
-32 DELDSTLNDDL
+32 DELSHSLS
-43 KEAAAQK
+43 EAAAQK
-50 LMDLQL
+50 SLSQQL
-56 SMAQLEVKYQQAHQ
+56 ALAQFEVKLEQAQ
-70 HSQDLQNQLHE
+70 EHSELLQNQLQE
-81 SKQHN
+81 
-86 TQFQS
+86 TQQQ
-91 QLGQA
+91 QLQTQA
-96 RVSNASLQA
+96 QLNQAAVTNASLQT
-105 KLDAQHDAHQ
+105 KLAAQQDAHQ
-115 IQLEQQTQ
+115 IQQQQQQQTQ
-123 TKEAFDGY
+123 ETFDSY

-143 ASQLSSQNQD
+143 ATQLSSQNQD

-235 LRKGHEYQ
+235 LRKGHEYHS
-243 TQVNLTQVDGKRLQ
+243 QVNLTQTDGKRLQ
-257 PDVVIH
+257 PDVVVH

-279 AYERYQNAQ
+279 AYERYQSA
-288 DEAERSIA
+288 DSDAERSMA
-296 LAEHLASVRAHI
+296 LAEHLTSVKAHI

-318 AQGVSSLDYVLL
+318 AEGVSSLDYVLL

-335 SAYMLALQADADL
+335 SAYMLALQADSDL
-348 FVSAMKNNIMLVS
+348 FVSAMKSNIMLVS

-395 HKKLVDFVTSMD
+395 HKKLVDFVVSMD
-407 SVGSHLVRAQD
+407 NVGNHLVRAHD
-418 AYDTAHKRLSSG
+418 AYETAHKRLSSG

-436 RAQSMVKLGG
+436 RAQSIVKLGG
-446 IQPKKALPEA
+446 LQPKKGLPEA
-456 MIERAQEQDLSNEP
+456 MIEHASEEDSDNEP

>member
-1 MLDYMA
+1 MLDYIA
-7 WIIAGIM
+7 WIIAGLM
-14 TLAVVYLASRP
+14 TLAAVFFARRR
-25 ATGAKLA
+25 ATDVNVAN
-32 DELDSTLNDDL
+32 ELSSTLNNDL
-43 KEAAAQK
+43 KAAAAQK
-50 LMDLQL
+50 LIDLQL
-56 SMAQLEVKYQQAHQ
+56 STAQLEVKYQQAYEQ
-70 HSQDLQNQLHE
+70 SQTLENQLQDA
-81 SKQHN
+81 KQQD
-86 TQFQS
+86 TQLQS
-91 QLGQA
+91 QLSQA
-96 RVSNASLQA
+96 KVTNASLQA

-115 IQLEQQTQ
+115 IQLQQQTQ

-243 TQVNLTQVDGKRLQ
+243 TQVNLTQTDGKRLQ

-318 AQGVSSLDYVLL
+318 AEGVSSLDYVLL

-335 SAYMLALQADADL
+335 SAYMLALQADSEL
-348 FVSAMKNNIMLVS
+348 FVSAMKSNIMLVS

-407 SVGSHLVRAQD
+407 SMGSHLLRAQD

-436 RAQSMVKLGG
+436 RAQSIVKLGG

-456 MIERAQEQDLSNEP
+456 MIERADEQDSPDES

>member
-1 MLDYMA
+1 MLDYMLWA
-7 WIIAGIM
+7 FTGVM
-14 TLAVVYLASRP
+14 TLATIYFARRGAVGHG
-25 ATGAKLA
+25 ATDGIKV
-32 DELDSTLNDDL
+32 
-43 KEAAAQK
+43 AAAEKALAQ
-50 LMDLQL
+50 QL
-56 SMAQLEVKYQQAHQ
+56 AMVQLEVKHEQAQ
-70 HSQDLQNQLHE
+70 EQSIVLQNQLQDAQRQQIE
-81 SKQHN
+81 LQA
-86 TQFQS
+86 QVS
-91 QLGQA
+91 QA
-96 RVSNASLQA
+96 AAVNASLHT
-105 KLDAQHDAHQ
+105 KLESQQDAHQ
-115 IQLEQQTQ
+115 RQLQQQQHTQ
-123 TKEAFDGY
+123 EAFDTY

-143 ASQLSSQNQD
+143 ANQLSSQNQD

-235 LRKGHEYQ
+235 LRKGHEYHS
-243 TQVNLTQVDGKRLQ
+243 QVNLTQTDGKRLQ
-257 PDVVIH
+257 PDVVVH

-279 AYERYQNAQ
+279 AYERYQSAE
-288 DEAERSIA
+288 DDAERSVA
-296 LAEHLASVRAHI
+296 LAEHLASVKAHI

-318 AQGVSSLDYVLL
+318 AEGVSSLDYVLL

-348 FVSAMKNNIMLVS
+348 FVSAMKSNIMLVS

-436 RAQSMVKLGG
+436 RAQKIVNLGG
-446 IQPKKALPEA
+446 IQPKKDLPDA
-456 MIERAQEQDLSNEP
+456 MIEHASEEDAADEP

>member
-1 MLDYMA
+1 MIDYMLWA
-7 WIIAGIM
+7 VAGVM
-14 TLAVVYLASRP
+14 TLAAIYFARRTRVDDNISP
-25 ATGAKLA
+25 
-32 DELDSTLNDDL
+32 ELSHDL
-43 KEAAAQK
+43 KEAALEKSLTQ
-50 LMDLQL
+50 QL
-56 SMAQLEVKYQQAHQ
+56 ALAQLEVKLEQAQQQAKQ
-70 HSQDLQNQLHE
+70 LQNQLQE
-81 SKQHN
+81 SQEL
-86 TQFQS
+86 QAQMQAQQS
-91 QLGQA
+91 QLA
-96 RVSNASLQA
+96 VDNASLQTR
-105 KLDAQHDAHQ
+105 LEAQQEAHQ
-115 IQLEQQTQ
+115 LQQQQQQQTQ
-123 TKEAFDGY
+123 QTFDTY

-143 ASQLSSQNQD
+143 AHQLSTQNQD

-243 TQVNLTQVDGKRLQ
+243 TQVNLTQTDGKRLQ

-263 MPENKDVVVDS
+263 MPENKDVVVDA

-279 AYERYQNAQ
+279 AYERYQS
-288 DEAERSIA
+288 AEDDTERNDA
-296 LAEHLASVRAHI
+296 LGDHLASVKAHI
-308 KGLSGKSYES
+308 KGLSGKSYET
-318 AQGVSSLDYVLL
+318 AEGVSSLDYVLL

-335 SAYMLALQADADL
+335 SAYMLALQADPDL
-348 FVSAMKNNIMLVS
+348 FVSAMKSNIMLVS

-395 HKKLVDFVTSMD
+395 HKKLVDFVSAMD
-407 SVGSHLVRAQD
+407 NVGNHLVRAQD

-436 RAQSMVKLGG
+436 RAQSIVKLGG
-446 IQPKKALPEA
+446 IQPKKGLPET
-456 MIERAQEQDLSNEP
+456 MIEQASEEDSGNEP

>member
-1 MLDYMA
+1 MLDFIPWA
-7 WIIAGIM
+7 FAGVM
-14 TLAVVYLASRP
+14 VLVTLYFARRSSGHHAEHAV
-25 ATGAKLA
+25 A
-32 DELDSTLNDDL
+32 DELSHSLS
-43 KEAAAQK
+43 EAAAQK
-50 LMDLQL
+50 SLSQQL
-56 SMAQLEVKYQQAHQ
+56 ALAQFEVKLEQAQ
-70 HSQDLQNQLHE
+70 ERSELLQNQLQE
-81 SKQHN
+81 
-86 TQFQS
+86 TQQQ
-91 QLGQA
+91 QLQTQA
-96 RVSNASLQA
+96 QLNQAAVTNASLQT
-105 KLDAQHDAHQ
+105 KLAAQQDAHQ
-115 IQLEQQTQ
+115 IQLQQQQQTQ
-123 TKEAFDGY
+123 ETFDSY

-143 ASQLSSQNQD
+143 ATQLSSQNQD

-235 LRKGHEYQ
+235 LRKGHEYHS
-243 TQVNLTQVDGKRLQ
+243 QVNLTQTDGKRLQ
-257 PDVVIH
+257 PDVVVH

-279 AYERYQNAQ
+279 AYERYQSA
-288 DEAERSIA
+288 DSDAERSMA
-296 LAEHLASVRAHI
+296 LAEHLTSVKAHI

-318 AQGVSSLDYVLL
+318 AEGVSSLDYVLL

-335 SAYMLALQADADL
+335 SAYMLALQADSDL
-348 FVSAMKNNIMLVS
+348 FVSAMKSNIMLVS

-395 HKKLVDFVTSMD
+395 HKKLVDFVVSMD
-407 SVGSHLVRAQD
+407 NVGNHLVRAHD
-418 AYDTAHKRLSSG
+418 AYETAHKRLSSG

-436 RAQSMVKLGG
+436 RAQSIAKLGG
-446 IQPKKALPEA
+446 LQPKKGLPEA
-456 MIERAQEQDLSNEP
+456 MIEHASEEDSGNEP